1 MALKFEVDTLEG
13 VEESHKGFYT
23 EHNGKYRLSVEG
35 LDPADEVKGALAK
48 EREERKRAK
57 AEADELRKALEGKEL
72 TELESQKKYEELYK
86 KAQETSGKTA
96 AELTA
101 LQNKIADRDKSE
113 AARKVAASL
122 TRDTAKAALL
132 QKEIMGLTRHSES
145 GVSFEGDSG
154 VMTAEQ
160 VAAHITKQYP
170 FLVDGN
176 QSSGGGAAGG
186 NGGGAAKGNLG
197 GDKTERKNAISAMF
211 PELK

>member
-1 MALKFEVDTLEG
+1 
-13 VEESHKGFYT
+13 
-23 EHNGKYRLSVEG
+23 
-35 LDPADEVKGALAK
+35 
-48 EREERKRAK
+48 
-57 AEADELRKALEGKEL
+57 
-72 TELESQKKYEELYK
+72 
-86 KAQETSGKTA
+86 
-96 AELTA
+96 
-101 LQNKIADRDKSE
+101 
-113 AARKVAASL
+113 
-122 TRDTAKAALL
+122 L
-132 QKEIMGLTRHSES
+132 QKEIMGLTRHSDT
-145 GVSFEGDSG
+145 GVSFEGDGG